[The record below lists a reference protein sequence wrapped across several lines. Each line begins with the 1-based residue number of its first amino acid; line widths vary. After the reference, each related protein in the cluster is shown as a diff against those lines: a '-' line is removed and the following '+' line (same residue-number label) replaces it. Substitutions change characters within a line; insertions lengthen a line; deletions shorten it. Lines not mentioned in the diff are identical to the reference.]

1 MNFARKNGA
10 NCFISFAFTIII
22 KNKMEEPNDGQ
33 SHQRR
38 HENDLFLHC
47 PEKFYLCSAF
57 SDHPPPKAKG
67 ITEDS
72 RLLLYALH
80 EQATRSGG
88 LREKEAL
95 LKPTFWQRLVDPESV
110 LRYEAWK
117 MVSNMPAIVAMEK
130 YCEEVENFNQNWWQL
145 MTENASYEEKA
156 KMLSMADESSEE
168 YYLQVGMR
176 LLVPP
181 TETETMT
188 SSSPSEREG
197 IRTFGSVIFSGGE
210 RSVGSPRKGR
220 GDRGKS
226 RFALESKMPEK
237 NEWRTI
243 VAQPMKK
250 TTVAANDNDRS
261 NNINNNNSREKK
273 LETTTRQRFPQKRF
287 GHIAHKVGEELI
299 ISHGNKDG
307 RLLSDCWALDL
318 MELRWKRKELKWPG
332 SPCADAASIATAD
345 GEIYLFRGI
354 GTKSD
359 EDALLVTTNTT
370 NSDSNNSKSTNMVE
384 KKMMMT
390 VSKLDLSDIGG
401 KLNELKWQHVAA
413 VGSSGS
419 SDLPCARTGHT
430 ATLFETDD
438 VVYVFGGM
446 SVGDAKKNVK
456 SVPLNDLWEF
466 SLITK
471 TWRQILTTTTT
482 TKTEGEE
489 SEKSSCSKSYV
500 PCASPTAR
508 GSHVAGRC
516 GRFLLV
522 FGGAAGN
529 VLSDTDV
536 HCFDTRAYQWI
547 KVASEIPDDDDKK
560 LIKIAPRAGHCATMS
575 EDGTKMFI
583 CGGGDNQSALLETL
597 SLDCSELLSEFSEKV
612 KKTKKND
619 DDHDDNNDNRNNN
632 SSSSPPKLSWS
643 LLVESSSLTGK
654 EGMTLTTIPC
664 QSGEY
669 LLAFGGLT
677 GTSDCEVSCLRTA

>member
-1 MNFARKNGA
+1 M
-10 NCFISFAFTIII
+10 
-22 KNKMEEPNDGQ
+22 EPNGRQNDRE
-33 SHQRR
+33 RR
-38 HENDLFLHC
+38 NQDLFLHC

-57 SDHPPPKAKG
+57 SDHPPPNAKG

-88 LREKEAL
+88 VREKEEA
-95 LKPTFWQRLVDPESV
+95 LKPTFWQRIYDPESV

-145 MTENASYEEKA
+145 MTENCTYEEKA

-181 TETETMT
+181 TGTGTTT
-188 SSSPSEREG
+188 SSSSSEREG
-197 IRTFGSVIFSGGE
+197 IRTFGSVIFSGNGGE
-210 RSVGSPRKGR
+210 RSSSSPRKGR
-220 GDRGKS
+220 GGKS

-250 TTVAANDNDRS
+250 TTTVANENESS
-261 NNINNNNSREKK
+261 NNNSSREKK
-273 LETTTRQRFPQKRF
+273 LETTTHQRFPQKRF

-359 EDALLVTTNTT
+359 EDALLVTTNT
-370 NSDSNNSKSTNMVE
+370 NSDSNNSNNSTNIFE

-413 VGSSGS
+413 VGSGGS

-482 TKTEGEE
+482 KTEGEE
-489 SEKSSCSKSYV
+489 SEKSSRSKSYV
-500 PCASPTAR
+500 PCAPPTAR

-547 KVASEIPDDDDKK
+547 KVASEISDDDDKK

-597 SLDCSELLSEFSEKV
+597 SLDCSELFSEFSEKKK

-619 DDHDDNNDNRNNN
+619 DDHDDNNNNIN

-677 GTSDCEVSCLRTA
+677 GTSDCEVSCLRTV

>member
-1 MNFARKNGA
+1 M
-10 NCFISFAFTIII
+10 
-22 KNKMEEPNDGQ
+22 EPNGRQNDRE
-33 SHQRR
+33 RR
-38 HENDLFLHC
+38 NQDLFLHC

-57 SDHPPPKAKG
+57 SDHPPPNAKG

-88 LREKEAL
+88 VREKEEL
-95 LKPTFWQRLVDPESV
+95 LKPTFWQRIYDPESV

-145 MTENASYEEKA
+145 MAENCTYEEKA

-181 TETETMT
+181 TGTGTTT
-188 SSSPSEREG
+188 SSSSSEREG

-210 RSVGSPRKGR
+210 RSSSSPRKER
-220 GDRGKS
+220 GGKS

-243 VAQPMKK
+243 VAHPMKK
-250 TTVAANDNDRS
+250 TTTVANENESS
-261 NNINNNNSREKK
+261 NNNSSREKK

-332 SPCADAASIATAD
+332 SPCADAASIATAN

-359 EDALLVTTNTT
+359 EDALLVTTNT
-370 NSDSNNSKSTNMVE
+370 NSDSNSSNNSTNIFE

-413 VGSSGS
+413 VGSGGS

-482 TKTEGEE
+482 KTEGEE
-489 SEKSSCSKSYV
+489 SEKSSRSKSYV
-500 PCASPTAR
+500 PCAPPTAR

-547 KVASEIPDDDDKK
+547 KVASEISDEDDKK

-597 SLDCSELLSEFSEKV
+597 SLDCSELFSEFSEK
-612 KKTKKND
+612 KKIKKKND
-619 DDHDDNNDNRNNN
+619 DDHDDNNNNIN
-632 SSSSPPKLSWS
+632 SSSSPPKLSWF

-677 GTSDCEVSCLRTA
+677 GTSDCEVSCLRTV

>member
-1 MNFARKNGA
+1 
-10 NCFISFAFTIII
+10 
-22 KNKMEEPNDGQ
+22 
-33 SHQRR
+33 
-38 HENDLFLHC
+38 
-47 PEKFYLCSAF
+47 
-57 SDHPPPKAKG
+57 
-67 ITEDS
+67 
-72 RLLLYALH
+72 
-80 EQATRSGG
+80 
-88 LREKEAL
+88 
-95 LKPTFWQRLVDPESV
+95 
-110 LRYEAWK
+110 
-117 MVSNMPAIVAMEK
+117 
-130 YCEEVENFNQNWWQL
+130 
-145 MTENASYEEKA
+145 
-156 KMLSMADESSEE
+156 
-168 YYLQVGMR
+168 MR

-181 TETETMT
+181 TGTGTTT
-188 SSSPSEREG
+188 SSSSSEGGG
-197 IRTFGSVIFSGGE
+197 IRTFGSVIFSGNGGE
-210 RSVGSPRKGR
+210 RSSSSPRKER
-220 GDRGKS
+220 GGKS

-243 VAQPMKK
+243 VAHPMKK
-250 TTVAANDNDRS
+250 TTTVANENESS
-261 NNINNNNSREKK
+261 NNNSSREKK

-318 MELRWKRKELKWPG
+318 MELRWKRKDLKWPG

-359 EDALLVTTNTT
+359 EDALLVTTNT
-370 NSDSNNSKSTNMVE
+370 NSDSNNSNNSTNIFE

-413 VGSSGS
+413 VGSGGS

-471 TWRQILTTTTT
+471 TWRQILTT
-482 TKTEGEE
+482 KTEGEE
-489 SEKSSCSKSYV
+489 SEKSSRSKSYV
-500 PCASPTAR
+500 PCAPPTAR

-529 VLSDTDV
+529 VLSETDV

-547 KVASEIPDDDDKK
+547 KVASEISDDDDKK
-560 LIKIAPRAGHCATMS
+560 LIKIAQRAGHCATMS

-597 SLDCSELLSEFSEKV
+597 SLDCSELFSEFSEKKK

-619 DDHDDNNDNRNNN
+619 DDHDDNNNNIN

-643 LLVESSSLTGK
+643 LLVESSALTGK

-677 GTSDCEVSCLRTA
+677 GTSDCEVSCLRTV

>member
-1 MNFARKNGA
+1 MF
-10 NCFISFAFTIII
+10 SSII
-22 KNKMEEPNDGQ
+22 KRNKMEPNGRQNDRE
-33 SHQRR
+33 RR
-38 HENDLFLHC
+38 KQDLFLHC

-57 SDHPPPKAKG
+57 SDHPPPNAKG

-88 LREKEAL
+88 VREKEEA
-95 LKPTFWQRLVDPESV
+95 LKPTFWQRIYDPESV

-145 MTENASYEEKA
+145 MTENCTYEEKA

-181 TETETMT
+181 TGTGTTT
-188 SSSPSEREG
+188 SSSSSEREG

-210 RSVGSPRKGR
+210 RSSSSPRKGR
-220 GDRGKS
+220 GGKS

-250 TTVAANDNDRS
+250 TTTVANENESS
-261 NNINNNNSREKK
+261 NNNSSREKK

-359 EDALLVTTNTT
+359 EDALLVTTNT
-370 NSDSNNSKSTNMVE
+370 NSDSNNSNNSTNIFE

-413 VGSSGS
+413 VGSGGS

-489 SEKSSCSKSYV
+489 SEKSSRSKSYV
-500 PCASPTAR
+500 PCAPPTAR

-547 KVASEIPDDDDKK
+547 KVASEISDDDDKK

-597 SLDCSELLSEFSEKV
+597 SLDCSELFSEFSEKKK

-619 DDHDDNNDNRNNN
+619 DDHDDNNNNIN

-677 GTSDCEVSCLRTA
+677 GTSDCEVSCLRAV

>member
-1 MNFARKNGA
+1 
-10 NCFISFAFTIII
+10 
-22 KNKMEEPNDGQ
+22 
-33 SHQRR
+33 
-38 HENDLFLHC
+38 
-47 PEKFYLCSAF
+47 
-57 SDHPPPKAKG
+57 
-67 ITEDS
+67 
-72 RLLLYALH
+72 
-80 EQATRSGG
+80 
-88 LREKEAL
+88 
-95 LKPTFWQRLVDPESV
+95 
-110 LRYEAWK
+110 
-117 MVSNMPAIVAMEK
+117 
-130 YCEEVENFNQNWWQL
+130 
-145 MTENASYEEKA
+145 MTENCTYEEKA

-181 TETETMT
+181 TGTGTTT
-188 SSSPSEREG
+188 SSSSSEREG

-210 RSVGSPRKGR
+210 RSSSSPRKGR
-220 GDRGKS
+220 GGKS

-250 TTVAANDNDRS
+250 TTTVANENESS
-261 NNINNNNSREKK
+261 NNNSSREKK
-273 LETTTRQRFPQKRF
+273 LETTTHQRFPQKRF

-359 EDALLVTTNTT
+359 EDALLVTTNT
-370 NSDSNNSKSTNMVE
+370 NSDSNNSNNSTNIFE

-413 VGSSGS
+413 VGSGGS

-482 TKTEGEE
+482 KTEGEE
-489 SEKSSCSKSYV
+489 SEKSSRSKLYV
-500 PCASPTAR
+500 PCAPPTAR

-547 KVASEIPDDDDKK
+547 KVASEISDDDDKN

-597 SLDCSELLSEFSEKV
+597 SLDCSELFSEFSEK
-612 KKTKKND
+612 KKIKKKND
-619 DDHDDNNDNRNNN
+619 DDHDDNNNNIN

-677 GTSDCEVSCLRTA
+677 GTSDCEVSCLRTV

>member
-10 NCFISFAFTIII
+10 ISFISFALFSII
-22 KNKMEEPNDGQ
+22 KRNKMEPNGRQNDQ
-33 SHQRR
+33 ERR
-38 HENDLFLHC
+38 NQVLFLHC

-57 SDHPPPKAKG
+57 SDHPPPNAKG

-88 LREKEAL
+88 AREKEEA

-117 MVSNMPAIVAMEK
+117 MVSDMPAIVAMEK
-130 YCEEVENFNQNWWQL
+130 YCEEVENFNENWWQL
-145 MTENASYEEKA
+145 MTENCTYEEKA

-181 TETETMT
+181 TGTGTTT
-188 SSSPSEREG
+188 SSSSSERER
-197 IRTFGSVIFSGGE
+197 IRTFGSVIFSGNGGE
-210 RSVGSPRKGR
+210 RSSSSPRKER
-220 GDRGKS
+220 GGKS

-243 VAQPMKK
+243 VAHPMKK
-250 TTVAANDNDRS
+250 TTTVANENESS
-261 NNINNNNSREKK
+261 NNNSSREKK

-359 EDALLVTTNTT
+359 EDALLVTTNT
-370 NSDSNNSKSTNMVE
+370 NSDSNNSNNSTNIFE

-413 VGSSGS
+413 VGSGGS

-482 TKTEGEE
+482 KTEGEE
-489 SEKSSCSKSYV
+489 SEKSSRSKSYV
-500 PCASPTAR
+500 PCAPPTAR

-547 KVASEIPDDDDKK
+547 KVASEISDDDDKK

-597 SLDCSELLSEFSEKV
+597 SLDCSELFSEFSEK
-612 KKTKKND
+612 KKIKKKND
-619 DDHDDNNDNRNNN
+619 DDHDDNNNNIN

-677 GTSDCEVSCLRTA
+677 GTSDCEVSCLRTV

>member
-1 MNFARKNGA
+1 MKDFGDKRRVITACNTQCFKIYMFNVCSNSSLSKISI
-10 NCFISFAFTIII
+10 NCF
-22 KNKMEEPNDGQ
+22 N
-33 SHQRR
+33 
-38 HENDLFLHC
+38 HC
-47 PEKFYLCSAF
+47 SSRATCSA
-57 SDHPPPKAKG
+57 
-67 ITEDS
+67 
-72 RLLLYALH
+72 Y
-80 EQATRSGG
+80 
-88 LREKEAL
+88 
-95 LKPTFWQRLVDPESV
+95 
-110 LRYEAWK
+110 
-117 MVSNMPAIVAMEK
+117 
-130 YCEEVENFNQNWWQL
+130 
-145 MTENASYEEKA
+145 
-156 KMLSMADESSEE
+156 SE
-168 YYLQVGMR
+168 
-176 LLVPP
+176 
-181 TETETMT
+181 
-188 SSSPSEREG
+188 
-197 IRTFGSVIFSGGE
+197 
-210 RSVGSPRKGR
+210 GSP
-220 GDRGKS
+220 KS
-226 RFALESKMPEK
+226 HFDMSGA
-237 NEWRTI
+237 
-243 VAQPMKK
+243 V
-250 TTVAANDNDRS
+250 
-261 NNINNNNSREKK
+261 
-273 LETTTRQRFPQKRF
+273 F
-287 GHIAHKVGEELI
+287 GVP
-299 ISHGNKDG
+299 ST
-307 RLLSDCWALDL
+307 
-318 MELRWKRKELKWPG
+318 
-332 SPCADAASIATAD
+332 SIATAD

-359 EDALLVTTNTT
+359 EDALLVTTNT
-370 NSDSNNSKSTNMVE
+370 NSDSNNSNNSTNIFE

-413 VGSSGS
+413 VGSGGS

-482 TKTEGEE
+482 KTEGEE
-489 SEKSSCSKSYV
+489 SEKSSRSKSYV
-500 PCASPTAR
+500 PCAPPTAR

-547 KVASEIPDDDDKK
+547 KVASEISDDDDKK

-597 SLDCSELLSEFSEKV
+597 SLDCSELFSEFSEKKK

-619 DDHDDNNDNRNNN
+619 DDHDDNNNNIN

-677 GTSDCEVSCLRTA
+677 GTSCLLYTSPSPRDRG

>member
-1 MNFARKNGA
+1 
-10 NCFISFAFTIII
+10 
-22 KNKMEEPNDGQ
+22 MEEE
-33 SHQRR
+33 REEEEEEER
-38 HENDLFLHC
+38 EVFLKC
-47 PEKFYLCSAF
+47 PEKFYLAAAF
-57 SDHPPPKAKG
+57 CDHPPPLAKG

-72 RLLLYALH
+72 RLLLFALH
-80 EQATRSGG
+80 EQATKGPAREHEREEKPSFWTNLYDPASS
-88 LREKEAL
+88 LR
-95 LKPTFWQRLVDPESV
+95 FS
-110 LRYEAWK
+110 AWE
-117 MVSNMPAIVAMEK
+117 MLGDMPAIVAMER
-130 YCEEVENFNQNWWQL
+130 YCDEVEAYNKNWFQL
-145 MTENASYEEKA
+145 MTKGASYETRA
-156 KMLSMADESSEE
+156 KMLTMADECSEE
-168 YYLQVGMR
+168 YYLNVKKG

-181 TETETMT
+181 REKRRSENVEK
-188 SSSPSEREG
+188 SSREEGEGEGANAG
-197 IRTFGSVIFSGGE
+197 IRTFGSVIFSGN
-210 RSVGSPRKGR
+210 SPRKG
-220 GDRGKS
+220 GGGGAHGKS

-250 TTVAANDNDRS
+250 VPVNDGKNTASGGAAEEN
-261 NNINNNNSREKK
+261 REKK
-273 LETTTRQRFPQKRF
+273 LETSTHQRFPQKRF
-287 GHIAHKVGEELI
+287 GHIAHKIGEELI
-299 ISHGNKDG
+299 VSHGNKDG

-318 MELRWKRKELKWPG
+318 MELRWKKKELKWPG
-332 SPCADAASIATAD
+332 SPCADAASVATGD
-345 GEIYLFRGI
+345 GEIYLFRGV
-354 GTKSD
+354 GTKND
-359 EDALLVTTNTT
+359 EDAQLVTTAT
-370 NSDSNNSKSTNMVE
+370 NSSSTNNDNSNIVE
-384 KKMMMT
+384 KMMMT

-401 KLNELKWQHVAA
+401 KLNELKWQHVPA
-413 VGSSGS
+413 VGSGRS

-482 TKTEGEE
+482 ATGGGKEEEKEETKSGAA
-489 SEKSSCSKSYV
+489 SSSSYI
-500 PCASPTAR
+500 PCEPPTAR

-536 HCFDTRAYQWI
+536 HCFDTRTYKWI
-547 KVASEIPDDDDKK
+547 KVTAEIVSDQNDEDKK
-560 LIKIAPRAGHCATMS
+560 LEKIAPRAGHCATTS
-575 EDGTKMFI
+575 EDCTKMFI

-597 SLDCSELLSEFSEKV
+597 SLDCSELLALENAAFASP
-612 KKTKKND
+612 
-619 DDHDDNNDNRNNN
+619 
-632 SSSSPPKLSWS
+632 SSPPKLFWS
-643 LLVESSSLTGK
+643 LLVKSSALTGK

-677 GTSDCEVSCLRTA
+677 GTSDCEVSCLRVK